1 MEKSIFS
8 EILDKALK
16 NSASDIHIG
25 AGERPLMRVD
35 GLLRA
40 AGETPFSEEGFKL
53 MLEELGCR
61 GAEIFKK
68 ERELDFG
75 CEITA
80 NGAKTRLR
88 VNLSYSLGRPAAAIR
103 VIAPRVRSIDELGLP
118 PVLKELAVGRS
129 GLFLFGVIGRPRR
142 GRLAYSWG
150 PKAY

>member
-40 AGETPFSEEGFKL
+40 AGETPLSDDGFEQ
-53 MLEELGCR
+53 MLGELGCR
-61 GAEIFKK
+61 GSEKFKK

-80 NGAKTRLR
+80 NGEKTRL
-88 VNLSYSLGRPAAAIR
+88 
-103 VIAPRVRSIDELGLP
+103 
-118 PVLKELAVGRS
+118 
-129 GLFLFGVIGRPRR
+129 PRR
-142 GRLAYSWG
+142 DISVHTSQRIGHGFALRIQCRSHPCG
-150 PKAY
+150 